1 MYKYMLKTYNT
12 YDLKAVVRIMYWHFV
27 SYPNRNLVKQ
37 LIGSL
42 MLSVALYPNRP
53 SHFSD
58 GTYEHK
64 SRRAIEVLRVFY
76 QKLQRFFLAIYLING
91 APSTSLTSKILL
103 IFGRRQFIILIGL
116 CGKEFIYH
124 VHDDVIKWKHF
135 SRYWTFVQAIHRSP
149 VNSPHKGQWRGALMF
164 SLITAW
170 INAWVKQSW
179 GWWFGAPSRSLWR
192 HCNAYLYHQVS
203 RRWR

>member
-1 MYKYMLKTYNT
+1 MYHILI
-12 YDLKAVVRIMYWHFV
+12 RIW
-27 SYPNRNLVKQ
+27 VKQ

-42 MLSVALYPNRP
+42 MLSVALHPNRP

-64 SRRAIEVLRVFY
+64 VAEQLRFY
-76 QKLQRFFLAIYLING
+76 EYSTKNFNDFFWQSTFNG

-179 GWWFGAPSRSLWR
+179 SWWFGAPSRSLWR
-192 HCNAYLYHQVS
+192 HCNAYLYHQVR